1 MFVIIA
7 VSRGQSSPR
16 IELSVAV
23 VIVEFV
29 VSEVIKII
37 GVVVVVALGE
47 VVVVVDD
54 DTDRFKTRRR
64 CRSMI
69 DKKTTMRSMSKR
81 NRVPESVLAQSN
93 RRSLYRPV

>member
-1 MFVIIA
+1 M
-7 VSRGQSSPR
+7 
-16 IELSVAV
+16 SVAV

-37 GVVVVVALGE
+37 AVVVVVALGE
-47 VVVVVDD
+47 VVAVVVVVVY

-64 CRSMI
+64 CRNMI

>member
-1 MFVIIA
+1 M
-7 VSRGQSSPR
+7 
-16 IELSVAV
+16 SVAV

-37 GVVVVVALGE
+37 AVVVVVALGE
-47 VVVVVDD
+47 VVAVVVVVVVVY

-64 CRSMI
+64 CRNMI